1 MSRRV
6 RRCLQW
12 YAAAWAGFGFA
23 TVIAVMDD
31 VNADAVVIVIAVAI
45 ISSTAALAAV
55 ALLGHCR
62 DRAAGA
68 SLLLSSAMPTFL
80 WYPLNIGSLVCGT
93 ALLLTAG
100 LRPTDPLRRIINQT
114 APIPARSGENPSTD
128 SEDTPVSV
136 VHDVSRAAGSLVRL
150 RLSWL
155 QG

>member
-80 WYPLNIGSLVCGT
+80 WYPLNFVSLVCGT
-93 ALLLTAG
+93 ALLLTTRSSTNRSPAAN
-100 LRPTDPLRRIINQT
+100 RQPDSADPSKVRRK
-114 APIPARSGENPSTD
+114 
-128 SEDTPVSV
+128 SV
-136 VHDVSRAAGSLVRL
+136 NR
-150 RLSWL
+150 
-155 QG
+155 